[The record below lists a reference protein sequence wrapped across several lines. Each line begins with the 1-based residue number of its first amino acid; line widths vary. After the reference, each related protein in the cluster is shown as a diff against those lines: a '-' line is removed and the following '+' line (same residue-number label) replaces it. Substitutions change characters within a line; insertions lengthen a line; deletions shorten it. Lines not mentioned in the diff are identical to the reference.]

1 MVWKWYEAGLLVLF
15 AGGDGVRQADIE
27 WEEDEGLTWRVEGLQ
42 SHRWLEVQAEYLVT

>member
-27 WEEDEGLTWRVEGLQ
+27 WEDDDGLTWRVEGLH
-42 SHRWLEVQAEYLVT
+42 SHIGLEVQAENLVT